1 MSSWVATLEQLG
13 ANASN
18 QNAETLAAMKEQFMA
33 SCQNLVKPMNM
44 IIAMPDEDGTGETGV
59 TQVEEF

>member
-18 QNAETLAAMKEQFMA
+18 QNADTLAAMKEQFMA
-33 SCQNLVKPMNM
+33 TCQNLVKPMNM
-44 IIAMPDEDGTGETGV
+44 IVLTPDEDGTGEGGWAV
-59 TQVEEF
+59 